1 MYVHII
7 TANDTEVE
15 ETARDLFNED
25 YRKCIE
31 YLAQWDAGV
40 DSEFPDA
47 IEEELERH
55 HLDRFYTEGEYTLIE
70 NPYYI
75 SMYRKL

>member
-7 TANDTEVE
+7 TTNDTEIDDM
-15 ETARDLFNED
+15 ARDLLHWD
-25 YRKCIE
+25 YRECIE

-47 IEEELERH
+47 LSEELDRH

-70 NPYYI
+70 HPYYI
-75 SMYRKL
+75 SLYRKF

>member
-7 TANDTEVE
+7 TTNDTEIE
-15 ETARDLFNED
+15 ETARELLRWD
-25 YRKCIE
+25 YGECIE

-47 IEEELERH
+47 LCEEIERCRPER
-55 HLDRFYTEGEYTLIE
+55 RYTDDEYILIE
-70 NPYYI
+70 HPLFI
-75 SMYRKL
+75 SLYRKL